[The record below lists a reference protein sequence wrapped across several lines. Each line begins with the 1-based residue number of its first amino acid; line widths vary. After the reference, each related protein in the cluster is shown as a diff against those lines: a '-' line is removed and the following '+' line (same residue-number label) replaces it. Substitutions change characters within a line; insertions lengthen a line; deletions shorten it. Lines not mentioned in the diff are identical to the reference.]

1 MKRSEARILTTHVG
15 SLARPH
21 ELLDAMRAR
30 EQDGAGGGGDDAEAL
45 AALVRDAVR
54 DVVRRQADNGID
66 IVTDGEQSKLG
77 FFQYL
82 VERFDGMTARS
93 GRLALAPSWQLEVDM
108 FPEYYDQYLRKYSS
122 DSGPSRAN
130 VMVCTGPISYV
141 GQAAVQRDIDNL
153 KAALAE
159 VEVAEAFLPA
169 SAPHPFGIDE
179 HYATEEEYVLA
190 IAEALREEYLAIIDA
205 GLILQVDD
213 PFMIDLLMEDREP
226 AERDRIVAAHIEIVN
241 HALRGIPPERVRL
254 HTCYGLN
261 HGPRLHDVPLADV
274 VGPMLQI
281 DAGAYSFEVGN
292 PRHQHE
298 WRVWEDTKLPEG
310 KLLIP
315 GFLCHAHNFVEH
327 PQLIADGI
335 VTYARLVG
343 RENVIAGA
351 DCGFSSRAIY
361 TPEVHPT
368 VVWAKF
374 RALSEGARL
383 ASEALW
389 R

>member
-1 MKRSEARILTTHVG
+1 MKRSDQRILTTHVG
-15 SLARPH
+15 SLARSH

-30 EQDGAGGGGDDAEAL
+30 ETDPGGGTDGAAVEQ
-45 AALVRDAVR
+45 LVREGVR
-54 DVVRRQADNGID
+54 EVVHEQADAGID
-66 IVTDGEQSKLG
+66 VVTDGEQSKLG

-82 VERFDGMTARS
+82 VERFDGMEARE
-93 GRLALAPSWQLEVDM
+93 GRLSLAPSWQLEVDM
-108 FPEYYDQYLRKYSS
+108 FPEYYKQYLGKYSS

-130 VMVCTGPISYV
+130 VMVCTGPIRYA
-141 GQAAVQRDIDNL
+141 GQAAVKRDIENL
-153 KAALAE
+153 KAALE
-159 VEVAEAFLPA
+159 QVDVQEAFLPA
-169 SAPHPFGIDE
+169 SAPHPFGLNE
-179 HYATEEEYVLA
+179 YYSSEEEYVLA
-190 IAEALREEYLAIIDA
+190 IAEALREEYQAIIDA

-226 AERDRIVAAHIEIVN
+226 KERDAIVAAHIEVVN
-241 HALRGIPPERVRL
+241 HALRGIPEERVRL

-261 HGPRLHDVPLADV
+261 HGPRLHDAPLSDV
-274 VGPMLQI
+274 VGPMLKI
-281 DAGAYSFEVGN
+281 NAGGYSFEVGN

-298 WRVWEDTKLPEG
+298 WRVWQDTRLPDG
-310 KLLIP
+310 KVLIP

-327 PQLIADGI
+327 PRLIADGI
-335 VTYARLVG
+335 IQYAKLVG
-343 RENVIAGA
+343 RENVIASA

-374 RALSEGARL
+374 RSLAEGARL

-389 R
+389 Q